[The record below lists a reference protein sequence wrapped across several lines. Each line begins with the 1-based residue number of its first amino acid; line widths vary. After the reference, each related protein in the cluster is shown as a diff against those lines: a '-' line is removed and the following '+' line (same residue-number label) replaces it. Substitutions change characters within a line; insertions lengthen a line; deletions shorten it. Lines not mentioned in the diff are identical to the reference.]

1 MPLHLAL
8 SHLELFQQLAEIR
21 SFSKAARARG
31 LSQSAASQHVQDL
44 ESLLGISVID
54 RSRRPF
60 ELTAA
65 GELYLAFCN
74 DVVLR
79 RSQFEA
85 ALGELKEK
93 TEGTVRVAAIYS
105 VGLTEMVRLESEF
118 AQLYPGVRLEVSYLH
133 PARIYEAVATG
144 RADIGIVSYPQSTP
158 EVSAEDWREEE
169 MVVAMNPRHPL
180 ARRRD
185 VVPFELN
192 GVDFVA
198 FEEDL
203 PIRKAIDRYL
213 REQLVEANVTMQFD
227 NLAAIRE
234 ALAVGTAVSIVPRP
248 VVEADVRQGRLAV
261 APLGPPR
268 LSRPLGLLAPRRRP
282 WTKAVHAF
290 ARLLRESEELLAIPV
305 S

>member
-1 MPLHLAL
+1 MPLHLNL
-8 SHLELFQQLAEIR
+8 SHLELFQELAQTR
-21 SFSKAARARG
+21 SFSKAAQARG

-44 ESLLGISVID
+44 ESLLGVLVID

-60 ELTAA
+60 ELTPA
-65 GELYLAFCN
+65 GELYLAFCR

-79 RSQFEA
+79 RGEFEV

-105 VGLTEMVRLESEF
+105 VGLTEMARLEAEF

-133 PARIYEAVATG
+133 PARIYEALAEG
-144 RADIGIVSYPQSTP
+144 RADLGIVSYPESTA
-158 EVSAEDWREEE
+158 EVTAEPWREEE

-203 PIRKAIDRYL
+203 PIRKAIDQYL
-213 REQLVEANVTMQFD
+213 SEQLVEVNVTMQFD
-227 NLAAIRE
+227 NLAAIKE
-234 ALAVGTAVSIVPRP
+234 AIGVGTAVSIVPRP

-261 APLGPPR
+261 APLGPP
-268 LSRPLGLLAPRRRP
+268 
-282 WTKAVHAF
+282 
-290 ARLLRESEELLAIPV
+290 
-305 S
+305 